1 MTGPPVL
8 PANPFPAPRGNGFF
22 CCPAAAGA
30 LEEGTRPDWRARRD
44 NAGAV
49 PQGIEATMAWGLLFI
64 AGLFEIGWAIGLKY
78 TEGFSRLWPTVWT
91 LASMAV
97 SVWLLGVAVRTL
109 PVGTAY
115 AVWTG
120 VGAVGTVLF
129 GIVLFEEPTTVGRL
143 VCVGLIV
150 AGIVGLKLTG
160 SAG

>member
-1 MTGPPVL
+1 M
-8 PANPFPAPRGNGFF
+8 
-22 CCPAAAGA
+22 
-30 LEEGTRPDWRARRD
+30 RPDYRARRD

-49 PQGIEATMAWGLLFI
+49 PQGVGATMAWVLLFI
-64 AGLFEIGWAIGLKY
+64 AGLFEIGWAVGLKY

-120 VGAVGTVLF
+120 VGAVGTVLL
-129 GIVLFEEPTTVGRL
+129 GIVLFDEPTTVGRL
-143 VCVGLIV
+143 LCVCLIIV
-150 AGIVGLKLTG
+150 GIVGLKLTG
-160 SAG
+160 PAG